1 MDDTEFKSLIQNEI
15 EQAVNYHD
23 TEFAAD
29 RVTAMGHYLGEPL
42 GNEVEGRSQ
51 VVQTEVSDM
60 IELVLPQ
67 LIRIFGE
74 TDDFVRFEARGPED
88 VAAAAQATDYV
99 NFILNA
105 DNNGFQIF
113 HDWMKDSLLFKMG
126 VVKHYFDE
134 SETITE
140 DSYEGLTDD
149 ELTALLMD
157 EDIEVIE
164 QDAREV
170 GEPQFM
176 PDGSVLPQPLVFDVR
191 IRKTTRDGRVKIENV
206 PPEEFLFS
214 QRAKSLDD
222 CRMVAHRTQM
232 TVTELIEMGYDRET
246 VEDQAGHIE
255 NDQLNEKQARFEN
268 LESQAEDMSSDIS
281 QREVMVNEIY
291 VKADYDD
298 DGKAEIRRV
307 VALGAGF
314 EIVENEPFYAFPFS
328 VISPILMPHRMV
340 GRGLAEMLSDLQTSK
355 TAILRQL
362 LDNIYLMNNARVGAV
377 EGQVNLDD
385 LISSRPGGIVR
396 MRAPGMVQPI
406 TPPSVADSAFP
417 LLSYMDNVR
426 EMRTGMS
433 KASMGLDADALQS
446 STAVAVNAT
455 VSAAQAK
462 VEMIARVFA
471 ETGVKRL
478 MKCILQLVQK
488 HQQQPRIVRLR
499 NTFVEMDPRMWE
511 NEFDVSVN
519 VGLGRGDAQ
528 RRQAVLAQVAA
539 KQEEILTK
547 LGMDNPLCTIG
558 QYRST
563 LAKMLDTNGFKA
575 ADEFF
580 LDPDNLPPELKQR
593 IAQKAQAA
601 QGQSN
606 PTVEIERQKI
616 EILRAKSEAEIAM
629 KRESMMAEL
638 EMKRQE
644 MQMRREEMQAKH
656 ELRVQEMQ
664 LEAQLRA
671 AEASAGV
678 GISSNLPRA
687 S

>member
-1 MDDTEFKSLIQNEI
+1 MDDTEFKALIQNEV
-15 EQAVNYHD
+15 EQAVNFHD

-29 RVTAMGHYLGEPL
+29 RITAMSHYLGEPL

-60 IELVLPQ
+60 IEMIMPQ
-67 LIRIFGE
+67 LIRIFAE

-88 VAAAAQATDYV
+88 VEAAAQATDYV

-134 SETITE
+134 SETTTE
-140 DSYEGLTDD
+140 DSYEGLTEN
-149 ELTALLMD
+149 ELTALLVD
-157 EDIEVIE
+157 EDIEIIG

-191 IRKTTRDGRVKIENV
+191 IRKTTTDVRVRIENV

-246 VEDQAGHIE
+246 VENQAGHIE

-307 VALGAGF
+307 VALGAGY

-406 TPPSVADSAFP
+406 VPPSVADSAFP

-471 ETGVKRL
+471 ETGIKRL

-499 NTFVEMDPRMWE
+499 NKFVEMDPSMWE
-511 NEFDVSVN
+511 NEFDVSIN
-519 VGLGRGDAQ
+519 VGLGRGDARQ
-528 RRQAVLAQVAA
+528 RQAALAQVAA

-547 LGMDNPLCTIG
+547 LGMDNPLCTLA
-558 QYRST
+558 QYRGT
-563 LAKMLDTNGFKA
+563 LAQMLDSSGFKS

-580 LDPDNLPPELKQR
+580 LDPENLPPELQQR
-593 IAQKAQAA
+593 IAQKMQAA
-601 QGQSN
+601 QGQGD

-616 EILRAKSEAEIAM
+616 EIDRAKNEAEIAL
-629 KRESMMAEL
+629 KREKMMAEL
-638 EMKRQE
+638 EMKREEIRLRFELRKQE
-644 MQMRREEMQAKH
+644 MEF
-656 ELRVQEMQ
+656 
-664 LEAQLRA
+664 EAQLRA
-671 AEASAGV
+671 TEAVAGV
-678 GISSNLPRA
+678 DISSNMPRA
-687 S
+687 Q

>member
-29 RVTAMGHYLGEPL
+29 RVTAMSHYLGEPL

-60 IELVLPQ
+60 IEMIMPQ
-67 LIRIFGE
+67 LIRIFAE

-149 ELTALLMD
+149 ELTALLSD

-314 EIVENEPFYAFPFS
+314 EIVSNEQFYMFPFS
-328 VISPILMPHRMV
+328 IISPILMPHRMV

-547 LGMDNPLCTIG
+547 LGMDNPLCTLA

-580 LDPDNLPPELKQR
+580 LDPENLPPELQQK
-593 IAQKAQAA
+593 IAQKMQSA
-601 QGQSN
+601 QGQAD
-606 PTVEIERQKI
+606 PMVEIERQKI
-616 EILRAKSEAEIAM
+616 EIDRAKNEAEIAI
-629 KRESMMAEL
+629 KREKMMAEL
-638 EMKRQE
+638 EMKREEMRMKFELRQQE
-644 MQMRREEMQAKH
+644 MEF
-656 ELRVQEMQ
+656 
-664 LEAQLRA
+664 EAQLRA
-671 AEASAGV
+671 AEAVAGV
-678 GISSNLPRA
+678 DISPNMPRA
-687 S
+687 Q

>member
-1 MDDTEFKSLIQNEI
+1 MDDTEFKALIQNEI

-23 TEFAAD
+23 SEFAAD
-29 RVTAMGHYLGEPL
+29 RITAMSHYLGEPL

-60 IELVLPQ
+60 IEMMMPQ
-67 LIRIFGE
+67 LIRIFAE
-74 TDDFVRFEARGPED
+74 TDDFVRFEPRGPED
-88 VAAAAQATDYV
+88 VQAAAQVTDYV

-113 HDWMKDSLLFKMG
+113 HDWFKDALLFKAG
-126 VVKHYFDE
+126 IVKHYFDE
-134 SETITE
+134 TETITE
-140 DSYEGLTDD
+140 DSYEGLTED
-149 ELTALLMD
+149 ELTALLSD
-157 EDIEVIE
+157 EDIEVLE

-170 GEPQFM
+170 GEPQIM
-176 PDGSVLPQPLVFDVR
+176 PDGGVLPQPLVYDVR
-191 IRKTTRDGRVKIENV
+191 IRKTTRDGRVKIEII

-232 TVTELIEMGYDRET
+232 TVSELIEMGYDRET
-246 VEDQAGHIE
+246 VEEHAGHVE
-255 NDQLNEKQARFEN
+255 VDTLNERQARFED
-268 LESQAEDMSSDIS
+268 LESQAETGTSDIS
-281 QREVMVNEIY
+281 EQDVLVTEVYIR
-291 VKADYDD
+291 ADYDD
-298 DGKAEIRRV
+298 DGKSEIRRV
-307 VALGAGF
+307 VALGPGY
-314 EIVENEPFYAFPFS
+314 EIVDNEPFYMFPFS
-328 VISPILMPHRMV
+328 ILSPIMMPHRMI
-340 GRGLAEMLSDLQTSK
+340 GRGIAELLSDLQTSK

-406 TPPSVADSAFP
+406 AVPSVADTAFP
-417 LLSYMDNVR
+417 LLSYMDEVR

-455 VSAAQAK
+455 VNAAQAK
-462 VEMIARVFA
+462 IEMIARVFA

-478 MKCILQLVQK
+478 MKCILHLVQK

-499 NTFVEMDPRMWE
+499 GEFVEMDPQMWE
-511 NEFDVSVN
+511 NEFDISIN

-539 KQEEILTK
+539 KQEEIVTK

-580 LDPDNLPPELKQR
+580 LDPDNLPPELQQR
-593 IAQKAQAA
+593 LAQKMQSA

-606 PTVEIERQKI
+606 PMVEIERQKI
-616 EILRAKSEAEIAM
+616 EIDRAKNEAEIAI
-629 KRESMMAEL
+629 KREKMTAEL
-638 EMKRQE
+638 EMKREEMRMKFELRRQE
-644 MQMRREEMQAKH
+644 ME
-656 ELRVQEMQ
+656 

-671 AEASAGV
+671 TEAVAGV
-678 GISSNLPRA
+678 NISPNMPRA
-687 S
+687 Q